1 MTAIDPAIP
10 AAPHLRQNVLGTGGI
25 VFLVVAAAAPLT
37 VMAGVAPL
45 AILVGGVGA
54 PGGYLGAGLVLVIF
68 AIAFTSM
75 TRHVD
80 AAGAFYAYIARGLG
94 KPAGLAAALL
104 ALMSYATLQ
113 IGVYGLLASQTQATL
128 VDVFHVHLQWPVIAV
143 IGIAVVTLVCWYG
156 IEIGARLLGVLLVAE
171 SLILLVMAL
180 AIVTQGGASGLD
192 LASFKPSALTG
203 PGMAAILGLC
213 FAAFMGFEST
223 AIYRG
228 EARDPERTVP
238 RATYVAVGFM
248 AVFYCFI
255 AWTAVEAFGADKVQG
270 AAAADLPGMFFT
282 IITTYVG
289 SWAATLMHL
298 LIITSVVASQIAF
311 HNAVTRYALALS
323 ADGALPAWLGRV
335 HPRHCSPTTAGLV
348 QSLLAVITVV
358 AFAVAGADPFTGLL
372 VWVNTPGVVGILILQ
387 ILTAV
392 AVVVFFVRGRGLDRR
407 LVAIVAGALA
417 AVLLSFGTYLLAK
430 HIDLLTGTKST
441 WNWVV
446 LGLVPGV
453 LAAGFGFAEWMRP
466 HRPEVLA
473 AIGQGPASGST
484 GESVGIVQD
493 PTIATGTAQAR

>member
-1 MTAIDPAIP
+1 MTATDPAAS
-10 AAPHLRQNVLGTGGI
+10 AAPHLRRNVLGTGGI

-37 VMAGVAPL
+37 AMAGVAPL
-45 AILVGGVGA
+45 ALLVGGVGA
-54 PGGYLGAGLVLVIF
+54 PSAYLGAGLVLVIF

-128 VDVFHVHLQWPVIAV
+128 DDVFHVHVQWPVIAV
-143 IGIAVVTLVCWYG
+143 IGIAVVTAICWYG
-156 IEIGARLLGVLLVAE
+156 IELGARLLGVLLVAE
-171 SLILLVMAL
+171 ALILLVMAV
-180 AIVTQGGASGLD
+180 AIVAKGGASGLD

-203 PGMAAILGLC
+203 PGMAAILGLS

-223 AIYRG
+223 AIYRS

-238 RATYVAVGFM
+238 RATYIAVGFM

-255 AWTAVEAFGADKVQG
+255 AWTAVQAFGAAEVQG

-298 LIITSVVASQIAF
+298 LVITSVVASQIAF

-323 ADGALPAWLGRV
+323 AEGALPAALGRI
-335 HPRHCSPTTAGLV
+335 HPRHSSPTTAGLV
-348 QSLLAVITVV
+348 QSVLAVVVVV

-392 AVVVFFVRGRGLDRR
+392 AVVVFFVRDRNLDRR
-407 LVAIVAGALA
+407 VVTIGAGAVA
-417 AVLLSFGTYLLAK
+417 AVLLSAGTYLLIK
-430 HIDLLTGTKST
+430 NIDLLTGTKST

-453 LAAGFGFAEWMRP
+453 LAAGLAFAEWTRR

-473 AIGQGPASGST
+473 AIGQGLASGSAA
-484 GESVGIVQD
+484 EAVGIVQD
-493 PTIATGTAQAR
+493 PTIATGTARA

>member
-1 MTAIDPAIP
+1 MSTPTQATSATPQ
-10 AAPHLRQNVLGTGGI
+10 LRRNVLGTGGI

-45 AILVGGVGA
+45 AILVGGIGA
-54 PGGYLGAGLVLVIF
+54 PGGYLGAGLVLVVF

-128 VDVFHVHLQWPVIAV
+128 VDVFHVHLAWPLIAL
-143 IGIAVVTLVCWYG
+143 IGIALVTAVCWYG
-156 IEIGARLLGVLLVAE
+156 IEVGARLLGVLLVAE
-171 SLILLVMAL
+171 SLILLVMAVGVV
-180 AIVTQGGASGLD
+180 AQGGASGLD

-238 RATYVAVGFM
+238 RATYIAVGFM

-255 AWTAVEAFGADKVQG
+255 AWTAIEAFGTDKVQG

-282 IITTYVG
+282 VITTYVG
-289 SWAATLMHL
+289 GWAATVMHL
-298 LIITSVVASQIAF
+298 LIITSVVASQVAF

-323 ADGALPAWLGRV
+323 ADGVLPAWLGKV
-335 HPRHCSPTTAGLV
+335 HPRHSSPTTAGLV
-348 QSLLAVITVV
+348 QSTLAVITVV
-358 AFAVAGADPFTGLL
+358 AFAAAGADPFTGLL
-372 VWVNTPGVVGILILQ
+372 IWVNSPGVVGILILQ
-387 ILTAV
+387 ILTAA
-392 AVVVFFVRGRGLDRR
+392 AVVAFFIRGRGLDRR
-407 LVAIVAGALA
+407 PLAIGAGVAAT
-417 AVLLSFGTYLLAK
+417 VLLSGGTYLLVR
-430 HIDLLTGTKST
+430 HIDLLTGTKGA

-446 LGLVPGV
+446 VGVVPAV
-453 LAAGFGFAEWMRP
+453 LAAGFVVAEWMRRN
-466 HRPEVLA
+466 RPEALA
-473 AIGQGPASGST
+473 AIGQGLPTDPAVPGLA
-484 GESVGIVQD
+484 QD
-493 PTIATGTAQAR
+493 PTIATGTAPA